1 MKRILKAVLTMMMT
15 LSAILGGVHIEVV
28 FAQAGDGEYPVS
40 EDAYVDTQNKDAVK
54 SYENITSAHGAQYD
68 KKNYKVLNTKSY
80 PNGRQLM
87 SVMKVTL
94 PTKEEIA
101 AHHYDTYEFVFHVF
115 KNADYKKGPQTYR
128 FYYMSDVSWSESSL
142 TWNNK
147 PASIANPST
156 EQVFF
161 DFTIAA
167 DKEYEFLSDA
177 EKTIRIDVTDKIKNL
192 IDNDVKEITIFTAGQ
207 EKKDT
212 SLMIHSKES
221 ADGSYAPKLVA
232 SNNDENTIRLQE
244 LVDVCAAIDAEHYT
258 SESYQ
263 ALQNKI
269 DAAREAL
276 TSGDANQIAQAYDA
290 LAYAKA
296 GLSAQFAVQA
306 DAFVRSDRA
315 GTVYNFENIT
325 KDHGA
330 QYVDKNYKVINSK
343 RYANNNEIIGM
354 MKFQVPTTEW
364 IENNDLDSY
373 FLEFNVFKNPG
384 FNNGDQTYH
393 FYYTN
398 DTNWDETTLNW
409 NNRPASIKHDGEHVL
424 CDFTIQQGDE
434 YETKTDSQKHIKLD
448 ISEKIKEIADAG
460 LSEIT
465 VFVVADKGMDTSL
478 MFHSKESGEGNLGA
492 FISAANL
499 NYTQKLTQLI
509 AECKALDESAYAKEG
524 MDALKAVLSEAE
536 ALGSDASGLEFHI
549 QYERL
554 FAAKEALVSIA
565 DPSDKANIAYQKPTR
580 TNLSK
585 TQSDNVTDGNLNT
598 YWQAQFYPSYVDID
612 LMETYDISGMKIFTP
627 TGKKV
632 NYTIYGSNDGTNY
645 DRLYQ
650 KRDLSPMDANGD
662 AIHFDTSKSYR
673 IVRVYMEYTQDEN
686 NAYLSEVRVYG
697 TPTQTNTDALKDG
710 TMEEILQVTSFEDSA
725 YANEITTQETID
737 NVYGIVER
745 TIGAQYKD
753 WFSFELVK
761 DNGDQ
766 DWYEISDANGKIH
779 IKGNEG
785 LSLTTGLNYYYKNYL
800 NVHISEQTKQVS
812 MPSSIVK
819 VNKTIRKETPYQ
831 VRYAFNYCTLSYTF
845 AFFGQDEWQ
854 RENDWLA
861 LNGVNV
867 VLDLAGQEATW
878 IKFLM
883 NFGYSYDDAK
893 DWLSGPAYYAWQFM
907 DNMEVFGGPVPDG
920 YVKDRLELARSTQ
933 RWKRSLG
940 MQTILQGYAG
950 MVPTNFN
957 EYQKDV
963 QTIAQGA
970 WNGFTRPSMIATD
983 SATYDEYARLFYE
996 AQEFVYG
1003 ATSDYYAVDPFH
1015 EGGKRPA
1022 GLSDATIADEVLN
1035 SMLAYDK
1042 DAVWVVQGWQSNPTN
1057 DLLKGM
1063 GDRRID
1069 HVLVIDLIKYPIA
1082 SWTKYNK
1089 TKYDSTT
1096 LDAKEFNGT
1105 SWAWGLLANFGGNP
1119 SMHGEMQVMVNDILQ
1134 AQKTSE
1140 HMVGLGIISEAQYD
1154 NPVMY
1159 DLIFDLAW
1167 ADENF
1172 NLDTWLQGYILRRYG
1187 GTSENARMAWN
1198 IMKNSNYNH
1207 GVRFT
1212 NELFGMKSKTPQD
1225 YGKQSIPYGA
1235 ENLES
1240 ALRLLLEDFDKFKDS
1255 ECYLYDITEI
1265 MRQQVSNYAVLK
1277 YNEVLDARTSDRL
1290 DEFKQLKDE
1299 FLNAFDVLNEV
1310 ASTQQEQLGG
1320 EWIGK
1325 ATDRASAYDDF
1336 AIDSFEMGAKALI
1349 TSWGSRSSHGGLK
1362 DYGWRNYEGIFQDL
1376 NTSIWSEYLNR
1387 VAANLE
1393 KGASITTGNK
1403 SKSDYFHVYWQWN
1416 LTKQNYTRTAK
1427 DSAEEIKLIAD
1438 RVLDECA
1445 ISGELDQNIGNIAMP
1460 GFASANPVSE
1470 QVNMVNDGDKD
1481 TMLVVKGDQAEVMID
1496 LIGEFQLSKLNIA
1509 STSQSSGYSVFISND
1524 NSTWTKIGEK
1534 ASGNEEESGINYPL
1548 NFPIARYVKVVAD
1561 SSDKELQIK
1570 EIRAYGERIL
1580 PTLDQLKTLI
1590 DYAETIATDNANQ
1603 EALKPFETALQ
1614 DALTSYGNDANPD
1627 EAGTV
1632 YWALYDAIVAL
1643 DLKTMPNIA
1652 LHKPVTAHNDPSG
1665 YSQRLTDG
1673 SLDTHW
1679 DAGRLSPPGKPYED
1693 AVTPGW
1699 AIIDLEHVYEI
1710 AEIQITFGKDIW
1722 HHYELEVSEDNQ
1734 TWIKIGEKKTNTRP
1748 GIEDEYAFD
1757 HVKARYIKL
1766 ILTDVQLESGGK
1778 RNSVFV
1784 KELTVK
1790 GTRYVVNISKLQEA
1804 VKEAS
1809 AYEETMYTED
1819 SWNALQSALLNA
1831 NQLLEKEDATQNEVD
1846 DALLALQKAMEQLAY
1861 KAADYTRVDEALKQ
1875 VQALNKNDYVDFSA
1889 VEDAAAAVIRDKHIN
1904 EQEIVDGM
1912 AQAILDAIFGLK
1924 KKAQPAD
1931 LQALQEAIAKANQL
1945 DEKLYTQT
1953 SWDVM
1958 KQSLAAA
1965 ETLMKKDVIAQD
1977 DAKQCTE
1984 KLLQAIDALELYQD
1998 DRTLQEGDVSVSGNM
2013 DADVRLSVVH
2023 VHENDTALFEKL
2035 QTLTYQ
2041 KDPAYF
2047 ADKTILNIY
2056 DIQLLKNDEAYPF
2069 EGSMLVK
2076 IKLQPQWFGKH
2087 PRIIHIKADG
2097 TFEEVR
2103 SVIVD
2108 GSICFKVEHFSY
2120 YGIVGDKVKD
2130 VLQPSV
2136 KPQLPSIDS
2145 SIISGVNTGIDDVVE
2160 PYMIWMMAM
2169 GIYLYWMRKRRI
2181 RNWK

>member
-1 MKRILKAVLTMMMT
+1 MKRILKTFLTMMMT
-15 LSAILGGVHIEVV
+15 LSTILGGIHLEAV
-28 FAQAGDGEYPVS
+28 FAQTRDGEYTVS
-40 EDAYVDTQNKDAVK
+40 EDAYVDSQNGNAVK
-54 SYENITSAHGAQYD
+54 SYENITKAHGAQYEG
-68 KKNYKVLNTKSY
+68 KNYKVLNTKSY

-87 SVMKVTL
+87 SVMKLTL

-101 AHHYDTYEFVFHVF
+101 ANHYDTYEFVFHVF
-115 KNADYKKGPQTYR
+115 KNADFKKGPQTYH
-128 FYYMSDVSWSESSL
+128 FYYMSDVSWSESAL

-147 PASIANPST
+147 PTSIANPST
-156 EQVFF
+156 EQVLF

-177 EKTIRIDVTDKIKNL
+177 EKTIRINVTDKIKNL

-207 EKKDT
+207 DRKDT

-221 ADGSYAPKLVA
+221 ADGSYAPKLIA
-232 SNNDENTIRLQE
+232 SNNDENTLRLQE
-244 LVDVCAAIDAEHYT
+244 LVDICATIGAEHYT

-263 ALQNKI
+263 VLQTQLGV
-269 DAAREAL
+269 ARDAL

-290 LAYAKA
+290 LVYAKA
-296 GLSAQFAVQA
+296 GLSAQFAIQA

-330 QYVDKNYKVINSK
+330 QYVGKNYKVINSK
-343 RYANNNEIIGM
+343 RYANNNEIIGL
-354 MKFQVPTTEW
+354 MKFQVPSAEW
-364 IENNDLDSY
+364 MEKNDLDSY
-373 FLEFNVFKNPG
+373 FLEFNIFKNPG

-398 DTNWDETTLNW
+398 DVAWDETTVNW
-409 NNRPASIKHDGEHVL
+409 NNRPTSIQHDGEHVL
-424 CDFTIQQGDE
+424 CDFTIKQGDE

-478 MFHSKESGEGNLGA
+478 MLHSKESGDGSLGA
-492 FISAANL
+492 FISAVNL

-509 AECKALDESAYAKEG
+509 AECKALDESAYATEG
-524 MDALKAVLSEAE
+524 MDALKAVLSDAE
-536 ALGSDASGLEFHI
+536 ALGSDASGLDRHI
-549 QYERL
+549 LYNRL

-565 DPSDKANIAYQKPTR
+565 DPSDPANIAYQKPTR

-585 TQSDNVTDGNLNT
+585 TQSKNVTDGNLNT

-612 LMETYDISGMKIFTP
+612 LMDTYDLTGMKIFTP

-632 NYTIYGSNDGTNY
+632 NYTIYGSNDGTTY

-650 KRDLSPMDANGD
+650 KRDLSPMDESGD
-662 AIHFDTSKSYR
+662 AIHFDTTQSYR

-686 NAYLSEVRVYG
+686 SAFLSEVRVYG
-697 TPTQTNTDALKDG
+697 TPTQTNTDALKEG
-710 TMEEILQVTSFEDSA
+710 TLEEILNVTSFEDSA
-725 YANEITTQETID
+725 YAGAISAQETID
-737 NVYGIVER
+737 NVYGIIER

-753 WFSFELVK
+753 WFSFELVN
-761 DNGDQ
+761 DNDDQ

-812 MPSSIVK
+812 MPQSIVK

-845 AFFGQDEWQ
+845 AFFGQEEWQ

-940 MQTILQGYAG
+940 MQTVLQGYAG

-983 SATYDEYARLFYE
+983 SATYDEYARLFYQ

-1022 GLSDATIADEVLN
+1022 GLSDATISNEVLN
-1035 SMLAYDK
+1035 SMLEYDK
-1042 DAVWVVQGWQSNPTN
+1042 DAVWIVQGWQSNPTN

-1119 SMHGEMQVMVNDILQ
+1119 SMHGQMEVMVNDILQ

-1172 NLDTWLQGYILRRYG
+1172 NLDTWLQGYINRRYG

-1198 IMKNSNYNH
+1198 IMKNANYDH

-1265 MRQQVSNYAVLK
+1265 MRQHVSNYSVLK
-1277 YNEVLDARTSDRL
+1277 YNEVLDARTGDRV

-1336 AIDSFEMGAKALI
+1336 ATDSFEMGAKALI

-1387 VAANLE
+1387 VATNLE
-1393 KGASITTGNK
+1393 NGASISAGNK
-1403 SKSDYFHVYWQWN
+1403 SKNDYFHVYWQWN
-1416 LTKQNYTRTAK
+1416 LSKQNYTRTAK
-1427 DSAEEIKLIAD
+1427 DSAAEIKSIAD

-1460 GFASANPVSE
+1460 GFAHASPAND
-1470 QVNMVNDGDKD
+1470 NINAVNDGDAD
-1481 TMLVVKGDQAEVMID
+1481 TVVAIKGDQAEVVID

-1509 STSQSSGYSVFISND
+1509 STTESCGYRVFISND
-1524 NSTWTKIGEK
+1524 NSTWTKVGEK
-1534 ASGNEEESGINYPL
+1534 KSGNEEETGINYPL
-1548 NFPIARYVKVVAD
+1548 DFPIARYVKVVAD
-1561 SSDKELQIK
+1561 CTDKELQLK

-1580 PTLDQLKTLI
+1580 PTLDQLNILI
-1590 DYAETIATDNANQ
+1590 DYAETLQTDNASQ
-1603 EALKPFETALQ
+1603 DKLKLFETALK
-1614 DALTSYGNDANPD
+1614 DAKTSYGNDANPD

-1652 LHKPVTAHNDPSG
+1652 LNKTVTAHNDPAGNSA
-1665 YSQRLTDG
+1665 RLTDG
-1673 SLDTHW
+1673 SLDTYW

-1693 AVTPGW
+1693 AITPGW

-1710 AEIQITFGKDIW
+1710 AQIQIMFGKDIW

-1734 TWIKIGEKKTNTRP
+1734 TWTKIGEKKTNTRP
-1748 GIEDEYAFD
+1748 GNEDEYAFD
-1757 HVKARYIKL
+1757 DVKARYIKL

-1784 KELTVK
+1784 KELIVK
-1790 GTRYVVNISKLQEA
+1790 GTRYVVKKAELQKVIQEA
-1804 VKEAS
+1804 N
-1809 AYEETMYTED
+1809 AYEETMYTEN
-1819 SWNALQSALLNA
+1819 SWNALQTSIANA
-1831 NQLLEKEDATQNEVD
+1831 NQLLENEDATQNEVD
-1846 DALLALQKAMEQLAY
+1846 DACVALQNAIKQLAY
-1861 KAADYTRVDEALKQ
+1861 KAADYSAVDEALKQ
-1875 VQALNKNDYVDFSA
+1875 ANALHKNDYVDFSPVEKA
-1889 VEDAAAAVIRDKHIN
+1889 VTAVIRDKLIN
-1904 EQEIVDGM
+1904 EQDIVDGM
-1912 AQAILDAIFGLK
+1912 AQAILDAIAGLK

-1931 LQALQEAIAKANQL
+1931 LEALKEAIEKANQL
-1945 DEKLYTQT
+1945 DKDLYTQT
-1953 SWDVM
+1953 SWNAC
-1958 KQSLAAA
+1958 KQSLEAA
-1965 ETLMKKDVIAQD
+1965 EALLKKDVISQE

-1984 KLLQAIDALELYQD
+1984 KLLKAIEALELYND
-1998 DRTLQEGDVSVSGNM
+1998 DRTIQEGNVSVSGKL
-2013 DADVRLSVVH
+2013 DADVQLSAVSLY
-2023 VHENDTALFEKL
+2023 ENDTALLDKL
-2035 QTLTYQ
+2035 QSLTNQYDATYF
-2041 KDPAYF
+2041 KDKAIMDVYEI
-2047 ADKTILNIY
+2047 K
-2056 DIQLLKNDEAYPF
+2056 LLKNNQVYLFDEPL
-2069 EGSMLVK
+2069 LVK
-2076 IKLQPQWFGKH
+2076 IKLRPEWFGKH
-2087 PRIIHIKADG
+2087 PQVIYIKEDG

-2103 SVIVD
+2103 SVVVD
-2108 GSICFKVEHFSY
+2108 GYICFKVEHFSY

-2130 VLQPSV
+2130 VEQPTI
-2136 KPQLPSIDS
+2136 KPQLPHKDP
-2145 SIISGVNTGIDDVVE
+2145 SIISGVNTGITDVFG
-2160 PYMIWMMAM
+2160 PYMILLIVM
-2169 GIYLYWMRKRRI
+2169 GAFMYWMRKRCI
-2181 RNWK
+2181 RTWK